1 VNTKNLIFLFVLIF
15 YIKID
20 AQDSSA
26 VKTYIHNATLMG
38 KGDIRYSI
46 FSNGEYGLSDKLTM
60 MVHPLWVFM
69 APSVTLKW
77 NLKRSD
83 HFTLSMIHGISSPTP
98 AMRLFA
104 TSGTGGLISP
114 EFDIPLMLSVRNGF
128 IVTRKLDENHRI
140 SSEFSVEFALFHSKI
155 EPGSSIDLPIIS
167 PRNAVYYK
175 NVGFD
180 FSLAAEGKLTGKLD
194 YYTKGQIFL
203 FPFEDKE
210 YKEQYLETSRY
221 FGEWTTMLFVNT
233 GVSFKIGAGARLCY
247 GDYPF
252 GTQWHL
258 LPQLDFLKYVW

>member
-1 VNTKNLIFLFVLIF
+1 MTKNLIFLFILIF
-15 YIKID
+15 YFKID

-26 VKTYIHNATLMG
+26 VKTYMHNATLMG

-60 MVHPLWVFM
+60 IVHPLWVFL
-69 APSVTLKW
+69 APSVAFKWSLKS
-77 NLKRSD
+77 SD
-83 HFTLSMIHGISSPTP
+83 QFKISMTHGISSPTP

-104 TSGTGGLISP
+104 SSGTGGLISP
-114 EFDIPLMLSVRNGF
+114 EFDIPVMFSIKNGIIATGIF
-128 IVTRKLDENHRI
+128 GQNHRV
-140 SSEFSVEFALFHSKI
+140 SGDFSVEFALFHSGI

-180 FSLAAEGKLTGKLD
+180 FGLAAEGKFIRNLD
-194 YYTKGQIFL
+194 YYTKVRFFI

-210 YKEQYLETSRY
+210 YKEEYLETSRY

-233 GVSFKIGAGARLCY
+233 GASFKIGAGVRLCY

-258 LPQLDFLKYVW
+258 LPQLDFVKYVW